1 MMKASYIIAPEKQL
15 MLPESVL
22 NCLLPILL
30 VMIMMPSAL
39 AGNRLARPDGARTE
53 PQGSN
58 YSLTKLPEDSN
69 QYSLVLSDGD
79 EQTISGNFSID
90 QLQKLRAVMIEAERF
105 ARNDEAV
112 GTTSPVTTRF
122 SDKRERAF
130 IVDVEKLG
138 FQSRLFFTLKT
149 EIGRITLTAGRIVRS
164 TKREEGFFFELLS
177 RLESALPKL
186 SGTPGK

>member
-186 SGTPGK
+186 SDTPGK

>member
-22 NCLLPILL
+22 KRLLPILL

>member
-22 NCLLPILL
+22 KRLLPILL

-186 SGTPGK
+186 SDTPGK

>member
-1 MMKASYIIAPEKQL
+1 
-15 MLPESVL
+15 MLPESVVKRSL
-22 NCLLPILL
+22 SILL
-30 VMIMMPSAL
+30 VLNIVPSAL
-39 AGNRLARPDGARTE
+39 AGNRLARPDRARTE

-58 YSLTKLPEDSN
+58 YSLTKLPEDSDH
-69 QYSLVLSDGD
+69 YSLVLSDGD
-79 EQTISGNFSID
+79 EQTISGNFSVD
-90 QLQKLRAVMIEAERF
+90 QLQILRAVMIEAERF
-105 ARNDEAV
+105 ARNDEAA
-112 GTTSPVTTRF
+112 GTTSPITTRF
-122 SDKRERAF
+122 SDKRERSF

-186 SGTPGK
+186 SAQPGK